1 MVRPRKHRCIEGSPG
16 SFVYKPAG
24 VPVGGLEWVELNM
37 DEFESIRLLDHLG
50 LDQIEAAEKMGISRP
65 TVTRIYAAARKKI
78 ADAFTMGMA
87 IRIQGIMDVKMPLQ
101 CPRAGMG
108 RGHGCRMRQFEE
120 KQENEGE
127 NHEDSDMLRTK

>member
-1 MVRPRKHRCIEGSPG
+1 MVRPRKHRCIEGLPS

-24 VPVGGLEWVELNM
+24 VPVRGLEWVELNI

-50 LDQIEAAEKMGISRP
+50 LDQIEAAEKMGVSRP

-78 ADAFTMGMA
+78 ADALTLGMA
-87 IRIQGIMDVKMPLQ
+87 IRIQGDMDAPMLPL

-108 RGHGCRMRQFEE
+108 RGHGCRMRQFEV